1 MLTPE
6 QVAFFNENSYLRL
19 EQVFSPDEV
28 AALDRE
34 LSYVMET
41 FIVPTK
47 GWTGPWRKDKQ
58 YLTEEEE
65 EKSLLSA
72 THELQLYSPA
82 WGHAIYNP
90 RLVGAVAD
98 LIGPEVELHHVT
110 LHAKGPEFGTP
121 FPMHQDYPFYP
132 HQDGR
137 FIDAIVHVD
146 AATEEN
152 GCLKFLRGSH
162 QLGALEHLRNGS
174 PHLPTD
180 QYRIED
186 AVSCPANTGD
196 VVLFSIHTIHGSSLN
211 RTKQW
216 RRVVR
221 LGYRNPRNRQLSGQA
236 HGRPGL
242 MEPYGL
248 GAPHCARRSKA
259 WKSSLTDSGVPH
271 RSRQRPHHRS
281 RAYSTLGVASRSG
294 RNGTSSAPD
303 CAATLARSA
312 QDAPVDAAPDTYE
325 RCRSQ

>member
-6 QVAFFNENSYLRL
+6 QIAFFNENSYLRL

-28 AALDRE
+28 ASLDRE
-34 LSYVMET
+34 LSYIMET

-72 THELQLYSPA
+72 THELQHYSPA

-221 LGYRNPRNRQLSGQA
+221 LGYRNPHNRQLSGQA

-242 MEPYGL
+242 MVAGLRPLVEGVEIEPYGL
-248 GAPHCARRSKA
+248 WRPPPVEAEA
-259 WKSSLTDSGVPH
+259 SSP
-271 RSRQRPHHRS
+271 Q
-281 RAYSTLGVASRSG
+281 
-294 RNGTSSAPD
+294 
-303 CAATLARSA
+303 
-312 QDAPVDAAPDTYE
+312 
-325 RCRSQ
+325 